1 MLPIE
6 LFDTN
11 TKRSNQF
18 DFHFLSIRCDNEM
31 FDEIVLITISQ
42 LPLDQKS
49 KVGHRGS
56 SLRQLLQPC

>member
-6 LFDTN
+6 LFVTS

-31 FDEIVLITISQ
+31 FDEIVLITIIING
-42 LPLDQKS
+42 DQKS
-49 KVGHRGS
+49 KVGHWGS
-56 SLRQLLQPC
+56 SLRQLPQPR

>member
-6 LFDTN
+6 LFVTI

-31 FDEIVLITISQ
+31 FDEIVLITIIING
-42 LPLDQKS
+42 DQKS
-49 KVGHRGS
+49 EVGHWGS
-56 SLRQLLQPC
+56 SLRQLLQPR

>member
-6 LFDTN
+6 LFVTI

-31 FDEIVLITISQ
+31 FDEIVLITIIING
-42 LPLDQKS
+42 DQKS
-49 KVGHRGS
+49 KVGNWGS
-56 SLRQLLQPC
+56 SLRQLLQPR

>member
-6 LFDTN
+6 LFVTI

-31 FDEIVLITISQ
+31 FDEIVLITIIING
-42 LPLDQKS
+42 DQKS
-49 KVGHRGS
+49 KVGHWGS